1 MKADRFVIRPKLLVA
16 FASLAL
22 LRLAAGV
29 AAQQEPKPNPY
40 PEHGQVIATRLGAE
54 AVGSADSVG
63 SLKRWIYRVDCGD
76 LYYDLQGGR
85 KRLSPSARMLHSQ
98 LKSKKPIWTT
108 AARTANVIA
117 LSELLQTRADG
128 TKTQKYMGW
137 PTFSPPSLLRNTAIR
152 EDLGPPLSQI
162 LQ

>member
-1 MKADRFVIRPKLLVA
+1 MKADRFVIRPKVLVA
-16 FASLAL
+16 FASLTL
-22 LRLAAGV
+22 LPLAAGV

-63 SLKRWIYRVDCGD
+63 SLKRWIYRVDCGG

-85 KRLSPSARMLHSQ
+85 KRLSPSARMLHSE
-98 LKSKKPIWTT
+98 LKSKEPIWTT

-117 LSELLQTRADG
+117 LSEPVSPTRSGIPNQTRTRRRARVSSA
-128 TKTQKYMGW
+128 W
-137 PTFSPPSLLRNTAIR
+137 LIHS
-152 EDLGPPLSQI
+152 GPFANAC
-162 LQ
+162 

>member
-22 LRLAAGV
+22 LPIAAGV
-29 AAQQEPKPNPY
+29 AAQQEPY

-63 SLKRWIYRVDCGD
+63 SLKRWIYWVDCGD

-85 KRLSPSARMLHSQ
+85 K
-98 LKSKKPIWTT
+98 
-108 AARTANVIA
+108 
-117 LSELLQTRADG
+117 
-128 TKTQKYMGW
+128 
-137 PTFSPPSLLRNTAIR
+137 PSLTVGQNVTFRIEKQKAYLDDGKNGKRYNIVGTGKSDQK
-152 EDLGPPLSQI
+152 ESPQPN
-162 LQ
+162 

>member
-1 MKADRFVIRPKLLVA
+1 MKADRVVIGPKLLVA

-22 LRLAAGV
+22 LPLAAGV

-76 LYYDLQGGR
+76 L
-85 KRLSPSARMLHSQ
+85 
-98 LKSKKPIWTT
+98 
-108 AARTANVIA
+108 
-117 LSELLQTRADG
+117 
-128 TKTQKYMGW
+128 
-137 PTFSPPSLLRNTAIR
+137 LLRSSGRQKTVSHRRPECYIPN
-152 EDLGPPLSQI
+152 
-162 LQ
+162 

>member
-22 LRLAAGV
+22 LPLAAGV

-63 SLKRWIYRVDCGD
+63 SLSWFLEKMD
-76 LYYDLQGGR
+76 LPGGPR
-85 KRLSPSARMLHSQ
+85 
-98 LKSKKPIWTT
+98 
-108 AARTANVIA
+108 
-117 LSELLQTRADG
+117 
-128 TKTQKYMGW
+128 
-137 PTFSPPSLLRNTAIR
+137 
-152 EDLGPPLSQI
+152 
-162 LQ
+162 